1 VVWSAV
7 CRMGTSPLR
16 HIAAGQSCEH
26 DWMTEHFLF
35 VGICEGWSTICRRGT
50 SPLRRIA
57 AGQSC
62 DHEWWLQAF
71 SFTEV
76 PIVVSIEYR
85 LGASRS
91 CKIFEGNRIGVHCGQ
106 PFLSLTG
113 KRRSN
118 SPDLHTQNPLCIRRK
133 KYGNLVSGHGQP
145 EQYTES
151 CFAANAS
158 PKCTNILQNA
168 QVHEYDRWNGQ

>member
-7 CRMGTSPLR
+7 CG
-16 HIAAGQSCEH
+16 
-26 DWMTEHFLF
+26 
-35 VGICEGWSTICRRGT
+35 RGT

-62 DHEWWLQAF
+62 DHEWLLQDI
-71 SFTEV
+71 SFTEI

-91 CKIFEGNRIGVHCGQ
+91 CKILEGNRIGAHCGQ
-106 PFLSLTG
+106 PFLSLLG
-113 KRRSN
+113 KRRSS
-118 SPDLHTQNPLCIRRK
+118 SPDLHTQNPLCITTTK
-133 KYGNLVSGHGQP
+133 FGNLVSGHVQP
-145 EQYTES
+145 EQYTEP

-158 PKCTNILQNA
+158 PECTNILQNA
-168 QVHEYDRWNGQ
+168 QVHEYDKRNGQ

>member
-1 VVWSAV
+1 
-7 CRMGTSPLR
+7 MGTSPLR

-35 VGICEGWSTICRRGT
+35 VGICEVWSTICRRGT

>member
-7 CRMGTSPLR
+7 CRRGTSPLR

-26 DWMTEHFLF
+26 DWMTEYFLF
-35 VGICEGWSTICRRGT
+35 VGICEVWSTIYRRGT

-57 AGQSC
+57 VGQSC
-62 DHEWWLQAF
+62 DHEWWLQEF

-76 PIVVSIEYR
+76 PIVVSIEYG

-91 CKIFEGNRIGVHCGQ
+91 CKTLEGNRIGAHCGQ
-106 PFLSLTG
+106 PFLSLPG

-133 KYGNLVSGHGQP
+133 KIWKSGIRSWSARTVYGVMFCSERLP
-145 EQYTES
+145 
-151 CFAANAS
+151 
-158 PKCTNILQNA
+158 
-168 QVHEYDRWNGQ
+168 